1 MGAALVIAGKDLRQ
15 RLRDRTAYIVGI
27 VAPLVLAGLIS
38 LAFGRSGLDFSAS
51 FAVVDEDGGQLARAF
66 VDDMLGDPGLRE
78 VVSVK
83 MVDGRDEAVR
93 LARSSGVA
101 AAIIVPAGYTAAA
114 TAGQPLPLEVVRSAD
129 KVIGADV
136 AVAVAEAFTAKV
148 SAVRLSVATGLA
160 AGGGGRS
167 PEQLA
172 VEAAHLDPAVAVE
185 ERRAERSDVPVAG
198 QYAPGMG
205 VFFMFFVVG
214 MGARSLVAERK
225 TGTLSRL
232 LAAPV
237 RPMALLAGKAGAAL
251 VMGVASLGAMAVAS
265 TFLLKMSWGDPI
277 SASLLIVSVVLAA
290 TGITALILTL
300 ARTEQQ
306 ASLYMSVVT
315 MGLALLGGNFVSLD
329 RAPELLR
336 RLSLLTPNGWA
347 LRAFR
352 DLSVDHGGP
361 GSVLPALA
369 AILGVAAVTFAI
381 AAARSRRLVQL

>member
-1 MGAALVIAGKDLRQ
+1 MGAALVVAGKDLRQ

-38 LAFGRSGLDFSAS
+38 LAFGRSGLDFSAT

-66 VDDMLGDPGLRE
+66 VDDMLGDPGLRQ
-78 VVSVK
+78 VVKVRSVAS
-83 MVDGRDEAVR
+83 REEAVR
-93 LARSSGVA
+93 LARRSEVA
-101 AAIIVPAGYTAAA
+101 ASIIVPAGYTAAA
-114 TAGQPLPLEVVRSAD
+114 TGGQPLPLEVVRSAD

-136 AVAVAEAFTAKV
+136 AVAVAEGFTAKV

-160 AGGGGRS
+160 TGAGRG
-167 PEQLA
+167 PEELA
-172 VEAAHLDPAVAVE
+172 AEAAHLESPVAL
-185 ERRAERSDVPVAG
+185 AERSAERADTPAAA

-225 TGTLSRL
+225 AGTLSRL

-237 RPMALLAGKAGAAL
+237 RPMSLLAGKAGAAL

-265 TFLLKMSWGDPI
+265 TFLLRMSWGDPL
-277 SASLLIVSVVLAA
+277 SAGLLIVSVVLAA

-336 RLSLLTPNGWA
+336 RLSLVTPNGWA

-352 DLSVDHGGP
+352 DLTVDHGGA
-361 GSVLPALA
+361 GSILPALG
-369 AILGVAAVTFAI
+369 AICAFALVTFTI
-381 AAARSRRLVQL
+381 AATRSKRLVQL

>member
-1 MGAALVIAGKDLRQ
+1 MGAALVVAGKDLRQ
-15 RLRDRTAYIVGI
+15 RLRDRTAYIVGV

-38 LAFGRSGLDFSAS
+38 LAFGRSGFDFSAT

-78 VVSVK
+78 VVTVK
-83 MVDGRDEAVR
+83 TVDGRGEAVR
-93 LARSSGVA
+93 LARSGEVA

-160 AGGGGRS
+160 AGTGGRS

-172 VEAAHLDPAVAVE
+172 VEAAHLDPAVTLD
-185 ERRAERSDVPVAG
+185 ERSAERSDVPVAG

-214 MGARSLVAERK
+214 MGARSLVAEQK
-225 TGTLSRL
+225 GGTLARL

-237 RPMALLAGKAGAAL
+237 RPMSLLAGKAGAAL

-265 TFLLKMSWGDPI
+265 TFLLQMSWGDPI

-361 GSVLPALA
+361 GSILPALG

-381 AAARSRRLVQL
+381 AAARSRRLVEL

>member
-1 MGAALVIAGKDLRQ
+1 MGAALVVAGKDLRQ

-38 LAFGRSGLDFSAS
+38 LAFGRSGFDFSAT
-51 FAVVDEDGGQLARAF
+51 FAVVDEDGGQLAHAF
-66 VDDMLGDPGLRE
+66 VDDMLGDPQLGD
-78 VVSVK
+78 VVTVRTVSDRV
-83 MVDGRDEAVR
+83 EAVR
-93 LARSSGVA
+93 LTRNSDVA

-114 TAGQPLPLEVVRSAD
+114 TAGEPLPLEVVRSAD

-136 AVAVAEAFTAKV
+136 AVAIAEGFTAKV

-160 AGGGGRS
+160 AGAGGRT

-172 VEAAHLDPAVAVE
+172 VEAAHLEPAVSV
-185 ERRAERSDVPVAG
+185 AERSAERADVPAAA

-225 TGTLSRL
+225 AGTLSRL

-237 RPMALLAGKAGAAL
+237 RPMSLLAGKAGAAL
-251 VMGVASLGAMAVAS
+251 VMGIASLGAMAVAS
-265 TFLLKMSWGDPI
+265 TFLLQMSWGDPV
-277 SASLLIVSVVLAA
+277 AAGLVIVSVVLAA

-306 ASLYMSVVT
+306 AQLYMSIVT

-352 DLSVDHGGP
+352 DLTVDHGGP
-361 GSVLPALA
+361 GSVLPALG
-369 AILGVAAVTFAI
+369 AILGVAVVTFAV
-381 AAARSRRLVQL
+381 AATRSRRLVQL

>member
-1 MGAALVIAGKDLRQ
+1 VGAALVVAGKDLRQ
-15 RLRDRTAYIVGI
+15 RLRDRTAYIVGV

-38 LAFGRSGLDFSAS
+38 LAFGRSGFDFSAT

-78 VVSVK
+78 VITVK
-83 MVDGRDEAVR
+83 TVDGRDEAVR
-93 LARSSGVA
+93 LASSSDVA
-101 AAIIVPAGYTAAA
+101 AAIIVPAGYTEAA
-114 TAGQPLPLEVVRSAD
+114 TAGQPLPIEVVRSAD

-136 AVAVAEAFTAKV
+136 AVAVAEGFTAKV
-148 SAVRLSVATGLA
+148 SAVRLSVVSALA
-160 AGGGGRS
+160 AGAGGRS
-167 PEQLA
+167 LAQLA
-172 VEAAHLDPAVAVE
+172 EEAAHVEPAVTVD
-185 ERRAERSDVPVAG
+185 ERSAQRSDVPVAG

-214 MGARSLVAERK
+214 MGARSLVAEQK
-225 TGTLSRL
+225 SGTLSRL

-237 RPMALLAGKAGAAL
+237 QPMSLLAGKAGAAL

-265 TFLLKMSWGDPI
+265 TFLLQMSWGDPV
-277 SASLLIVSVVLAA
+277 SASLLIVAVVLAA

-352 DLSVDHGGP
+352 DLAVDHGGP
-361 GSVLPALA
+361 GSILPALG
-369 AILGVAAVTFAI
+369 AILGVAVVTFAI

>member
-1 MGAALVIAGKDLRQ
+1 VGAALVVAGKDLRQ
-15 RLRDRTAYIVGI
+15 RLRDRTAYIVGV

-38 LAFGRSGLDFSAS
+38 LAFGASGFDFSAT

-78 VVSVK
+78 VVTVK
-83 MVDGRDEAVR
+83 RVEGRDEAVR
-93 LARSSGVA
+93 LARSSDVA
-101 AAIIVPAGYTAAA
+101 AAIIVPAGYTAAV
-114 TAGQPLPLEVVRSAD
+114 TTGQPLPLEVVRSAD

-136 AVAVAEAFTAKV
+136 AVAVAEGFTAKV
-148 SAVRLSVATGLA
+148 SAVRLSVATALA
-160 AGGGGRS
+160 SGAGGRS

-172 VEAAHLDPAVAVE
+172 VEAAHLEPAVRVD
-185 ERRAERSDVPVAG
+185 ERSAEHSDVPVAG

-214 MGARSLVAERK
+214 MGARSLVAEQK
-225 TGTLSRL
+225 GGTLSRL

-237 RPMALLAGKAGAAL
+237 RPMSLLAGKAGAAL

-265 TFLLKMSWGDPI
+265 TFLLQMSWGDPVA
-277 SASLLIVSVVLAA
+277 ASLLIVAVVLAA

-352 DLSVDHGGP
+352 DLAVDHGGP
-361 GSVLPALA
+361 GSIIPALG

>member
-1 MGAALVIAGKDLRQ
+1 MGAALVVAAKDLRQ
-15 RLRDRTAYIVGI
+15 RLRDRTAYIVGV

-38 LAFGRSGLDFSAS
+38 LAFGRSGIEFSAT

-66 VDDMLGDPGLRE
+66 VNDMLGDPGLRE
-78 VVSVK
+78 VVTVRT
-83 MVDGRDEAVR
+83 VGGREEAVR
-93 LARSSGVA
+93 LARSSDVA

-136 AVAVAEAFTAKV
+136 AVAVAEGFTAKV

-160 AGGGGRS
+160 AGAGGRS

-172 VEAAHLDPAVAVE
+172 AEAAHLEPAVAVD
-185 ERRAERSDVPVAG
+185 ERSAERNDVPAAG

-214 MGARSLVAERK
+214 MGARSLVAEQK
-225 TGTLSRL
+225 GGTLSRL

-237 RPMALLAGKAGAAL
+237 RPLSLLAGKAGAAL

-265 TFLLKMSWGDPI
+265 TFLLQMSWGDPV

-315 MGLALLGGNFVSLD
+315 MGLALLGGNFVNLD
-329 RAPELLR
+329 QAPELLR

-352 DLSVDHGGP
+352 DLAVDQGGL
-361 GSVLPALA
+361 GSVLPNLG
-369 AILGVAAVTFAI
+369 AILAVAAVTLAI